1 MSAEGQAAPF
11 TGAACPMFCLKST
24 DTGGN
29 SNPERQSAFLHKK
42 QRVIRKNSPYL
53 KPCAFLCFCVIW
65 WCFSIRNLAWKGAF
79 MTKDMTSGSPM
90 KHVLSFTI
98 PLIFG
103 NLFQQFYSMVDT
115 IIVGR
120 LLGTGPLAA
129 VGSTGSINFL
139 SSVSAW
145 ASVPAFPFRWHSAS
159 ARRIFRPGSVLW
171 GISFGF
177 LPPFPC
183 S

>member
-1 MSAEGQAAPF
+1 
-11 TGAACPMFCLKST
+11 MFCLEIHRYRR
-24 DTGGN
+24 N
-29 SNPERQSAFLHKK
+29 SSPERQSEFLHKK

-129 VGSTGSINFL
+129 VGSTGSINFFIIGFCL
-139 SSVSAW
+139 
-145 ASVPAFPFRWHSAS
+145 
-159 ARRIFRPGSVLW
+159 
-171 GISFGF
+171 GI
-177 LPPFPC
+177 
-183 S
+183 